1 MLEHLDCMLSNTT
14 RRGQLVAAECLGR
27 LVKRWRLP
35 ADMTAGGG
43 HLCQEVFRKAANILS
58 ALLIVPRYAQLRTET
73 LQVSCTDSYN
83 SILVPYVFISRQS
96 SNRIHGSVTIKLKPA

>member
-1 MLEHLDCMLSNTT
+1 MKMLEHLDCMLGNTT

-43 HLCQEVFRKAANILS
+43 GHLCQEVFRKAANILS
-58 ALLIVPRYAQLRTET
+58 TLLIVPRYAQLRTET
-73 LQVSCTDSYN
+73 LQVSCTDSYI
-83 SILVPYVFISRQS
+83 SIFVPYVFYQPT
-96 SNRIHGSVTIKLKPA
+96 NQ